1 MGHLEKLEA
10 KDGKDV
16 DLFLTFLKLFLKYR
30 ETRDESFPISIIRLK
45 KNVQCL

>member
-1 MGHLEKLEA
+1 MGHLEKLEV

-30 ETRDESFPISIIRLK
+30 ET
-45 KNVQCL
+45 